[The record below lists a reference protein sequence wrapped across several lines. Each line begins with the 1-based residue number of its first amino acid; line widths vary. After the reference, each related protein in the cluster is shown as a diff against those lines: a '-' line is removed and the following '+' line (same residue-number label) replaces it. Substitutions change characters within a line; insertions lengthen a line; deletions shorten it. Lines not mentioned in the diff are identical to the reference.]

1 MRSMCHAP
9 FVLALVVLNVMSA
22 IITMTR
28 AITTKTMTRL
38 WYSALLGSEKRI
50 IDLIKLHL
58 CM

>member
-9 FVLALVVLNVMSA
+9 FVLALVVINVISA

-28 AITTKTMTRL
+28 AITTKTMTSL
-38 WYSALLGSEKRI
+38 WYSALLGAEKRI
-50 IDLIKLHL
+50 IVLIQLHL